1 MVLRHT
7 IVVLLIV
14 ALAAGCAARRE
25 PRPGAGVDGD
35 RAATTTGATAAN
47 IWYVPGRALTCG
59 GAAILAGVAMTIT
72 FGNAYESASELM
84 HGGCSGPW
92 VLRADDV
99 Y

>member
-1 MVLRHT
+1 M
-7 IVVLLIV
+7 VVLLLV
-14 ALAAGCAARRE
+14 ALAAGCATRGE
-25 PRPGAGVDGD
+25 PRPGASADGD
-35 RAATTTGATAAN
+35 RPATTTGTAAAN
-47 IWYVPGRALTCG
+47 VWYVPGRAVTCG
-59 GAAILAGVAMTIT
+59 GAAILAGVVMTIT